1 MMVKTAI
8 KKAKKEMQHPGITSY
23 ILLVAMLGIGFGK
36 WGELQ
41 EIKSAGELLLITNI
55 FSALQYLLPTIVTFL
70 TKGVMK

>member
-1 MMVKTAI
+1 MMVEKL
-8 KKAKKEMQHPGITSY
+8 KEQVQHPGFMSF
-23 ILLVAMLGIGFGK
+23 ILLLAMLGIGFGK

-41 EIKSAGELLLITNI
+41 GIESAGELLLITNI